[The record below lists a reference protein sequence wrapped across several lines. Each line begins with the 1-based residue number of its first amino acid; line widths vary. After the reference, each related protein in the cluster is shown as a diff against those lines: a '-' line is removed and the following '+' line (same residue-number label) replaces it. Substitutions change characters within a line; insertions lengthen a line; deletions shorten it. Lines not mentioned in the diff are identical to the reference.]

1 MGKLIGLIA
10 ALLLVLT
17 GARGTLAQETTPRAG
32 AGATFADTLGLPELA
47 ITAPGKGFDGVPDTT
62 AAGRYVV
69 TFTNTA
75 PDEIDLNFMQL
86 PDGVTVADLAEPPPG
101 AGGTPV
107 AGGAEEDQAPEWFY
121 HTYIAGGV
129 SVQAGQTGQAIVDLK
144 LGTSATWAGD
154 PSVPLTPVELT
165 VTGDMPADVAE
176 PAADVTI
183 NEVGTADGF
192 AFRLDGAL
200 AAGQQT
206 VRVYNHSDQPHFVFL
221 VKAPGPITE
230 EQVQALVTFDP
241 SSGTPLPAGTP
252 KQEDFV
258 PISSLSTMSTM
269 SIGATAWFATNL
281 EPGYYVMLCF
291 VGDPDHGG
299 MPHAAEGMA
308 QIVEVK

>member
-17 GARGTLAQETTPRAG
+17 GARGTLAQETTPPAG

-47 ITAPGKGFDGVPDTT
+47 ITATDTGFDGVPDTT

-86 PDGVTVADLAEPPPG
+86 PDGVTVADLAGPPPA
-101 AGGTPV
+101 AGGTPA
-107 AGGAEEDQAPEWFY
+107 AGGGEEDQAPEWFY

-144 LGTSATWAGD
+144 PGTYATWAGD

-192 AFRLDGAL
+192 AFQLDGAL

-206 VRVYNHSDQPHFVFL
+206 DRVYNHSDQPHFVFL
-221 VKAPGPITE
+221 VKAPGT
-230 EQVQALVTFDP
+230 
-241 SSGTPLPAGTP
+241 
-252 KQEDFV
+252 
-258 PISSLSTMSTM
+258 
-269 SIGATAWFATNL
+269 
-281 EPGYYVMLCF
+281 
-291 VGDPDHGG
+291 DH
-299 MPHAAEGMA
+299 
-308 QIVEVK
+308 